1 MEPKIYHKFV
11 YGLFLLTAQQDG
23 RDNGCIINT
32 AVQVADDPPR
42 ISVSVI
48 KENLTCQ
55 MIAAT
60 GQFNLSSL
68 TEATPFSTFQHFGM
82 QSGRNVDKF
91 NGFSGVKRS
100 ANGLTY
106 LTDSNMYL
114 SAKVIQSID
123 LGSHVLFIAEPTQG
137 EVLSDAPSCSY
148 GYYHANIKPKPRP
161 ATAKK
166 SWVCTICGYVYEG
179 AEVPDGYLCPL
190 CNHGKEY
197 FVPMED

>member
-1 MEPKIYHKFV
+1 MEPKVYHKFV

-114 SAKVIQSID
+114 SCRVVQSID

-179 AEVPDGYLCPL
+179 AEVPDGDR
-190 CNHGKEY
+190 KS
-197 FVPMED
+197 VV

>member
-1 MEPKIYHKFV
+1 MEPKVYHKFV

-68 TEATPFSTFQHFGM
+68 TEGHPLLHPSSTSECSQAGTWI
-82 QSGRNVDKF
+82 S
-91 NGFSGVKRS
+91 STAS
-100 ANGLTY
+100 AG
-106 LTDSNMYL
+106 S
-114 SAKVIQSID
+114 SAV
-123 LGSHVLFIAEPTQG
+123 PTA
-137 EVLSDAPSCSY
+137 LP
-148 GYYHANIKPKPRP
+148 I
-161 ATAKK
+161 
-166 SWVCTICGYVYEG
+166 
-179 AEVPDGYLCPL
+179 
-190 CNHGKEY
+190 
-197 FVPMED
+197 

>member
-1 MEPKIYHKFV
+1 MEPKVYHKFV

-137 EVLSDAPSCSY
+137 EVLSDAPLLLLRLL
-148 GYYHANIKPKPRP
+148 PRQHQ
-161 ATAKK
+161 T
-166 SWVCTICGYVYEG
+166 
-179 AEVPDGYLCPL
+179 
-190 CNHGKEY
+190 
-197 FVPMED
+197 